1 MPEELSSRVLTKT
14 LGGAGVTSTDGETII
29 LAGPGWDSEIITLGA
44 ATFALIYNIQK
55 FDLGGYSL
63 QDKTL
68 FPQSVLMQDMNV
80 GPAGG
85 TPANVQ
91 RCTVLSTIP
100 LNADA
105 FNTISAS
112 TFQWVVPGSN
122 ESTFNL
128 QHILSARFQY
138 FLTLTTFAGVQP
150 MKESMYGSGTATAGH
165 AMWYADAYLV
175 PLISGSGWNLALPD
189 QAVVIPALVGKEP
202 ELEYF
207 TRLARSLEPVY

>member
-1 MPEELSSRVLTKT
+1 MTEKPQARLLTKT
-14 LGGAGVTSTDGETII
+14 LGGAGVTSTDGEDLIVV
-29 LAGPGWDSEIITLGA
+29 GSGWESEIITLSGS
-44 ATFALIYNIQK
+44 TFALIYNIQK
-55 FDLGGYSL
+55 FDLSGYTL

-68 FPQSVLMQDMNV
+68 FPQGVLMQDMNE

-105 FNTISAS
+105 FNTISDT
-112 TFQWVVPGSN
+112 TFKWVVPGSN

-138 FLTLTTFAGVQP
+138 FLTLTTLAGVQP
-150 MKESMYGSGTATAGH
+150 MKESMYGSGSATAGE
-165 AMWYADAYLV
+165 AMWFADAYLV
-175 PLISGSGWNLALPD
+175 PLIPGGAWNMSIPD
-189 QAVVIPALVGKEP
+189 QAVVIPSLVTKEA